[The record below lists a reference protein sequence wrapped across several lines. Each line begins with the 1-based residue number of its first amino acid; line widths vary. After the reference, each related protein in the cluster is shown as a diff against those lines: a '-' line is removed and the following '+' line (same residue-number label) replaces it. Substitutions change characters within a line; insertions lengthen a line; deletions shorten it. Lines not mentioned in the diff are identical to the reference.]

1 MTMYHDCYVEPVFVA
16 SETPFSP
23 SELSLADTNFGEAA
37 INFIENSRNQWNNNG
52 GTSPKNNNRQTEGD
66 RIYSDFVL
74 TFGYQDLA
82 LNGYV
87 MVDGVKKYYQPGF
100 VLEKVAEVGEETKT
114 AQAYKTLY
122 ASTENSAFVEY
133 YITGSGSEPEG
144 YDSTKF
150 LTKSSIK
157 ATQLD
162 NKNQMKYSFSLPV
175 RDDNDLAHDTKGYK
189 NYVYRA
195 YSYLKAPDGTLLKVS
210 EPVYFTIYDMASVNN
225 GTIYTGGGQ
234 S

>member
-1 MTMYHDCYVEPVFVA
+1 
-16 SETPFSP
+16 
-23 SELSLADTNFGEAA
+23 
-37 INFIENSRNQWNNNG
+37 
-52 GTSPKNNNRQTEGD
+52 
-66 RIYSDFVL
+66 
-74 TFGYQDLA
+74 
-82 LNGYV
+82 
-87 MVDGVKKYYQPGF
+87 MVDGVKMYYQPGF
-100 VLEKVAEVGEETKT
+100 VLEKVAEVGEKTNT
-114 AQAYKTLY
+114 AQEYKDQY

-133 YITGSGSEPEG
+133 YITGSGSAPAG

-175 RDDNDLAHDTKGYK
+175 RDDRDLTKDTNGYK
-189 NYVYRA
+189 NNVYRA

-225 GTIYTGGGQ
+225 GTNYTGGGQ